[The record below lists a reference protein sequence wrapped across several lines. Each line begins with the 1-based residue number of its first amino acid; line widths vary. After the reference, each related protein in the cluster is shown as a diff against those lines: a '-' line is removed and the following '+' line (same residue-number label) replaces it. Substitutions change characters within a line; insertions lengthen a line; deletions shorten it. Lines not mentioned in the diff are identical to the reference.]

1 MRRTTERLRAGLLA
15 CAPGLLLSACAD
27 RLTRSDDL
35 WPYVG
40 NAVAANR
47 VAHVIDPWPPGS
59 RDTAF
64 PTVAARVADATI
76 RYKMGRPPETVAP
89 PVLVTR

>member
-1 MRRTTERLRAGLLA
+1 MQRATNRLRAAIFA

-35 WPYVG
+35 WPYAG
-40 NAVAANR
+40 DAIAANR
-47 VAHVIDPWPPGS
+47 VAQIIDPWPPGS
-59 RDTAF
+59 RETAI
-64 PTVAARVADATI
+64 PTVAARVAESTV
-76 RYKMGRPPETVAP
+76 RYKMGRPPEAVAQ